1 MCLVKQISHHV
12 DCNWSAGGWLP
23 NVQDESGAI
32 HTSYFI
38 NVTMTL
44 GNESWRIGHR
54 YSEFYSLYSSI
65 YSQLC
70 KAFPSGMHDMFP
82 TDRLSNWLSSK
93 NQETINDKRR
103 KALDSWLREVCNSP
117 NMMLEEPTRKAVYHF
132 FQVDE
137 NMAARN
143 KSSSQ
148 RAGSAANME
157 TPTDCPPPPRA
168 TIPLLKSISRRLQ
181 GSATPAAQA
190 QDTSTS
196 TSTSTFNRSAES
208 SSSSPAN
215 VASTDFDNRKRA
227 ALAAQRND
235 YSSAPSQRELRL
247 QSHETEVHLESSEVR
262 CIACPWLPLDW
273 YYSR

>member
-1 MCLVKQISHHV
+1 
-12 DCNWSAGGWLP
+12 
-23 NVQDESGAI
+23 
-32 HTSYFI
+32 
-38 NVTMTL
+38 MTL

-117 NMMLEEPTRKAVYHF
+117 NMMLDEPTRKAVYHF

-157 TPTDCPPPPRA
+157 IPTDCPPPAKA
-168 TIPLLKSISRRLQ
+168 TIPLFKSLSRRLQ
-181 GSATPAAQA
+181 SSATPAAQ
-190 QDTSTS
+190 DSS
-196 TSTSTFNRSAES
+196 NRSAES
-208 SSSSPAN
+208 SRSNPAN
-215 VASTDFDNRKRA
+215 VESTDFDNRKRA

-247 QSHETEVHLESSEVR
+247 QSNETEVHLESSEVR
-262 CIACPWLPLDW
+262 CISFP
-273 YYSR
+273 